1 MASLFHWQWL
11 VKYQHI
17 YDGKMSL
24 SKMPIIFV
32 EIVYYFF
39 RKCDFFWREIFL
51 PYFLQWHKCL
61 SLVRYYLWRLNKKPS
76 ELLTLVTALVHRK
89 YKIYIFYGVSICD
102 KQSSIVNI
110 KRGYYLRR
118 QKKYRWHYWH
128 LWWPLCV
135 ENTKYIFFMVL
146 LFTTNIIPSQINK

>member
-39 RKCDFFWREIFL
+39 RKCDFFWREIFP

-61 SLVRYYLWRLNKKPS
+61 SLVRYYLWRLNKKPL

-110 KRGYYLRR
+110 KERIIYDDRR
-118 QKKYRWHYWH
+118 
-128 LWWPLCV
+128 
-135 ENTKYIFFMVL
+135 NTVRNTVDTINTCDGFCALKIQ
-146 LFTTNIIPSQINK
+146 NIYFL